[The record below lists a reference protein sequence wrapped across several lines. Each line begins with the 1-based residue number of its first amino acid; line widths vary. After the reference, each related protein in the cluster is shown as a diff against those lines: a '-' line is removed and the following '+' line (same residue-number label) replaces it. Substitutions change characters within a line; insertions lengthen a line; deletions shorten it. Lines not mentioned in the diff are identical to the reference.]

1 MASTHTP
8 NFGEGAEIGTREA
21 GDVTIIDISGR
32 LTIGPALIHLA
43 EVVEAA
49 LNAGKQK
56 ILLNLA
62 GVTYIDSSGIGE
74 LNATLKSVAGHGGI
88 LKLLQAP
95 KRVQDLM
102 RMVGVHPLFS
112 FEQQEAEAL
121 NRFSAA

>member
-1 MASTHTP
+1 MGTSYTP
-8 NFGEGAEIGTREA
+8 NFGEGAEIGTREV
-21 GDVTIIDISGR
+21 GDVTIVDISGR

-43 EVVEAA
+43 ETVNAS
-49 LNAGKQK
+49 LNAGKRK

-62 GVTYIDSSGIGE
+62 GVNYIDSSGIGE
-74 LNATLKSVAGHGGI
+74 LNATLKTVAGGGGA
-88 LKLLQAP
+88 LKLLQAS

-121 NRFSAA
+121 SHFSGA